1 MARTPEIKLDIEVPD
16 GQYFMMG
23 DNRDD
28 SADSRYWGFVADSYL
43 RGKAFLVWMS
53 WNSAT
58 GSLRWSKIGYII
70 H

>member
-1 MARTPEIKLDIEVPD
+1 MKVSSADFEIEVPE
-16 GQYFMMG
+16 GHYFMMG

-28 SADSRYWGFVADSYL
+28 SADSRFWGFVADEYL

-53 WNSAT
+53 WNGNKDSV
-58 GSLRWSKIGYII
+58 RWSKIGNLI